1 MIPSDAVSSKKN
13 AATFECDK
21 CEKSYQSKK
30 SLNRHI
36 QSSHEITKED
46 VSVEVPVKINKKK
59 NEGLGLAS
67 TICNICERFFITKE
81 ALESHT
87 SEKHNDQVADRPLR
101 RLHAGA
107 AGRDCTHAVG
117 ARKVG

>member
-1 MIPSDAVSSKKN
+1 MTSSDVSNKKN
-13 AATFECDK
+13 AAPFECNK
-21 CEKSYQSKK
+21 CEKSYQSKN

-36 QSSHEITKED
+36 QNSHEITKED

-81 ALESHT
+81 ALDTHT
-87 SEKHNDQVADRPLR
+87 SENHNDQVRY
-101 RLHAGA
+101 
-107 AGRDCTHAVG
+107 
-117 ARKVG
+117 

>member
-1 MIPSDAVSSKKN
+1 MIHSDAVSSKKN

-46 VSVEVPVKINKKK
+46 VSVEVPVKIKKKK

-87 SEKHNDQVADRPLR
+87 SEKHNDQV
-101 RLHAGA
+101 
-107 AGRDCTHAVG
+107 
-117 ARKVG
+117 KY